1 MKIAS
6 DSSLQRFMGNSW
18 LGAILALLE
27 LVLGFAML
35 SFPFI
40 LGTAAVW
47 VAGFMLVFLACVHAW
62 HVITRKGHRI
72 WSLLSAVLY
81 AIVGISMLLLPVASL
96 VIITLALGIAL
107 LVGGVLRLIIAI
119 AMRKEMGSAWRF
131 FNGVISL
138 ILGVMVLWNWPE
150 SSVWLVGTIIAVEMI
165 FSGWALLFLS
175 LSPPEQ
181 NT

>member
-81 AIVGISMLLLPVASL
+81 CAIGRWCSALDYRHCHAEGDGECVALFQWRDIADSRYYGFME
-96 VIITLALGIAL
+96 LA
-107 LVGGVLRLIIAI
+107 
-119 AMRKEMGSAWRF
+119 
-131 FNGVISL
+131 
-138 ILGVMVLWNWPE
+138 
-150 SSVWLVGTIIAVEMI
+150 
-165 FSGWALLFLS
+165 
-175 LSPPEQ
+175 
-181 NT
+181 